1 MRWLL
6 SICLI
11 LSLVLSG
18 CSTGASDVVSDLQ
31 KELKSVE
38 SYRSEGTLTIKTSTQ
53 PQEVDVQVAYLK
65 PNFYRVELTNKQQNI
80 KQIILKNE
88 DGVFVVTPHLN
99 KSFRF
104 QSDWPQNSGQVYL
117 YQTILQSVIQDEKRN
132 MEKTE
137 QGYQFEITS
146 KNPLHQNWTKQKVVL
161 NEKYQPKSVEVL
173 NENQEAVI
181 SMKFSKFEKGT
192 KLEKN
197 LFATDQNV
205 PKGEQ
210 KPSTSAPTD
219 IQSVTPSY
227 IPIETKLYDS
237 QTIQGADGP
246 IIIMRYDGKS
256 PFTLIQRSPN
266 SLETH
271 LPLDSSLVDL
281 QPTIAV
287 LTEIQESRKLT
298 WLDNGV
304 EFELFGSLPLEE
316 MVKIANSTASQPK
329 K

>member
-1 MRWLL
+1 MRWML

-11 LSLVLSG
+11 LSFILSG
-18 CSTGASDVVSDLQ
+18 CSTSATNVVQDLQ
-31 KELKSVE
+31 KELKTVE

-53 PQEVDVQVAYLK
+53 PQEVAVQVAYLK

-146 KNPLHQNWTKQKVVL
+146 KNPLHQNWNKQKVVL
-161 NEKYQPKSVEVL
+161 NKNYQPESVEVF

-192 KLEKN
+192 KLDKN
-197 LFATDQNV
+197 LFAIDQNM
-205 PKGEQ
+205 PKADQ
-210 KPSTSAPTD
+210 KPSTSTPKD

-237 QTIQGADGP
+237 QTIQSADGP
-246 IIIMRYDGKS
+246 TILMRYEGKN
-256 PFTLIQRSPN
+256 PFTLIQRSP
-266 SLETH
+266 SSVETH
-271 LPLDSSLVDL
+271 LPLDSTLVDL

-287 LTEIQESRKLT
+287 MTEIQKSRKLT
-298 WLDNGV
+298 WLDNGI
-304 EFELFGSLPLEE
+304 EFELFGNLPLEE
-316 MVKIANSTASQPK
+316 MVKIANSTVSQPK